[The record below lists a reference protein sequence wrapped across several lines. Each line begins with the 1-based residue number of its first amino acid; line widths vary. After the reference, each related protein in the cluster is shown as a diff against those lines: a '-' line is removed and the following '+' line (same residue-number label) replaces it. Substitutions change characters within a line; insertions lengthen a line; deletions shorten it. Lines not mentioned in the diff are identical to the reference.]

1 MNQARLVRAFSFAA
15 SVPLWMAWEILR
27 FPNIARRST
36 PSGVG
41 AYMLLGPDPGACLAG
56 KTADDYFAP
65 RIAD

>member
-27 FPNIARRST
+27 FPNIARRSK

-41 AYMLLGPDPGACLAG
+41 ACMPLGPHP
-56 KTADDYFAP
+56 
-65 RIAD
+65 